1 MTADGPA
8 SHRRAKLVH
17 PERAIGG
24 VIVATMVHWLIPLQV
39 TYLNDVVM
47 PDSAGSSSESGSESG
62 GSEAEEAA

>member
-1 MTADGPA
+1 M
-8 SHRRAKLVH
+8 
-17 PERAIGG
+17 
-24 VIVATMVHWLIPLQV
+24 VATMVHWLIPLQV